1 MAVHR
6 NPLQDQGV
14 PVVSSAHFLIGPL
27 VAGCALG
34 LIALICRWVFSTD
47 DRDRRRVEKAIGSR
61 QDLGLLVT
69 VAATRSRDD
78 AEMLRDVLREAG
90 VRASIS
96 EDELECHVLV
106 FAKDADAARRLVG
119 TSST

>member
-1 MAVHR
+1 M
-6 NPLQDQGV
+6 
-14 PVVSSAHFLIGPL
+14 VSSAHFLLGPL

-34 LIALICRWVFSTD
+34 LIALICRWVFSTEN
-47 DRDRRRVEKAIGSR
+47 RDQKRVAKALHAR
-61 QDLGLLVT
+61 PDLGLLVT
-69 VAATRSRDD
+69 VAATRNRED

-96 EDELECHVLV
+96 EDELECQVLV

-119 TSST
+119 TAS